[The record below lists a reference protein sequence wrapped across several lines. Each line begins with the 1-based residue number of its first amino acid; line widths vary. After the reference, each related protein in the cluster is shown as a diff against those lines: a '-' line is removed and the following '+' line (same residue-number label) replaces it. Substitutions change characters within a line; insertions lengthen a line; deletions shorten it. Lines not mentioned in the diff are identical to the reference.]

1 MPNAYVLLTAMPP
14 TKGHMSLIR
23 YARFLGDFVNVIV
36 CTQPGEPMVA
46 ERVASIRTAVGK
58 EFFFSG
64 YVHSL
69 HETVPQE
76 PDNENEAFF
85 WEFWA
90 NKLFSFGFEEGDY
103 IVSSESYGID
113 LAEAAGGVFMPFDMD
128 RWITPT
134 KATNIR
140 ETEFIEKYQ
149 KSILPE
155 FLPFLRRT
163 VTIFGA
169 ESVGK
174 TTVTARAGRLLG
186 ATITPEWARPY
197 LEAVGPEIT
206 VERMHRIHKGQRTIQ
221 ELVRT
226 HSPTVYNIQD
236 TDLFSTVGYW
246 EMWDK
251 DSLPQELLEDARLMK
266 SDLYVVLSSDIP
278 FEPDPLRYGGTVRES
293 TDQYWIDLC
302 EREGLPYVYI
312 TETEDRAGAVVNAI
326 DVFFGVNPLSY
337 QRSGKEYE
345 RGPYR

>member
-1 MPNAYVLLTAMPP
+1 
-14 TKGHMSLIR
+14 
-23 YARFLGDFVNVIV
+23 
-36 CTQPGEPMVA
+36 MVA
-46 ERVASIRTAVGK
+46 ERIASVRTAVGK
-58 EFFFSG
+58 EFFLSSRTYG
-64 YVHSL
+64 LY
-69 HETVPQE
+69 ETVPQE

-113 LAEAAGGVFMPFDMD
+113 LAEATGGVFMPFDMN

-134 KATNIR
+134 KATKIR

-174 TTVTARAGRLLG
+174 TTITDRVGRLFI

-197 LEAVGPEIT
+197 LEAVGSEVT
-206 VERMHRIHKGQRTIQ
+206 VEKMHRIHEGQRAIQ
-221 ELVRT
+221 DLVKT
-226 HSPTVYNIQD
+226 HSPTIYNIQD

-251 DSLPQELLEDARLMK
+251 DSMPQSLLEDARSRK

-278 FEPDPLRYGGTVRES
+278 FQPDPLRYGGNVRES

-312 TETEDRAGAVVNAI
+312 TETEDRLGAAVNAI
-326 DVFFGVNPLSY
+326 EEFFGENPLSY
-337 QRSGKEYE
+337 QRVGKEYE
-345 RGPYR
+345 RLYK